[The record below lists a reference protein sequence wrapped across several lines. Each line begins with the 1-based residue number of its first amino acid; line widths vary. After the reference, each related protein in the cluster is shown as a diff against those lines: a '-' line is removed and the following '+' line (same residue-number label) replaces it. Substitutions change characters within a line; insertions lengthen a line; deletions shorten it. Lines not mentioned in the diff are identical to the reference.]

1 MQPAQEADHL
11 ILGRSLLPKTR
22 PPRLPNLFHSTLSVH
37 KPYQEMGGRG
47 KTLKLSRGVVL
58 KDEPYLSPVD
68 VAMNIDMGANA
79 GLERIHTVPRG
90 TEK

>member
-1 MQPAQEADHL
+1 
-11 ILGRSLLPKTR
+11 
-22 PPRLPNLFHSTLSVH
+22 
-37 KPYQEMGGRG
+37 MGGRG